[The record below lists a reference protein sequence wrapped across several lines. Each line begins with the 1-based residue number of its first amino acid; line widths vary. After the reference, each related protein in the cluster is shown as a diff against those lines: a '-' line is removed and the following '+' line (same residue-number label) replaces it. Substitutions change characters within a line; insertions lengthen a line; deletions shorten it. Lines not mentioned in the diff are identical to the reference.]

1 MMNLIAILICL
12 FIGQPDPES
21 RPSEGAKGGSYPDM
35 PLEAASE
42 GLAGQAGEVFIS
54 NEVGM
59 SMTLP
64 EGAVIATKQDGD
76 DPFFVVRDGSESPTW
91 SLRLESS
98 PPDDPTAEA
107 MIRRL
112 MLSQDAGSGS
122 SLKILDEQPFRQD
135 EALGH
140 LAWVEETLE
149 NGKKVIFGWL
159 VLPQGRIRGQLRY
172 IVATSITLPRHLPR
186 VKPLIN
192 QSLESIA
199 IRGPVLAGLNA
210 RVEADATKAILEQL
224 DEATL
229 RKLNGH
235 VSYRRAYRPGP
246 PGEADTEVA
255 YSIFSITAAPMGA
268 IQIRK
273 NPDSYNTAEQ
283 EEGFLLRIHS
293 RVIAE
298 ADREIYLDML
308 GLYWMS
314 WDLED
319 EAWTATV
326 TRRQGAATRT
336 EKEFGFRSPPSLG
349 EPRPRLM
356 VIKQDDEINLREPY
370 EWETPE
376 PWMPRPLVG
385 ILGLFLPKSDP
396 VAMSYAFFDHRN
408 ATPQLGSRRDEWS
421 LGDQGEST
429 WILRTWLDD
438 SGLPAIAEY
447 GSEGMIRQRNPDG
460 LVIEATTPE
469 RITQIWD
476 QAGLKTR

>member
-1 MMNLIAILICL
+1 MSSA
-12 FIGQPDPES
+12 
-21 RPSEGAKGGSYPDM
+21 GGE
-35 PLEAASE
+35 L
-42 GLAGQAGEVFIS
+42 FIS

-64 EGAVIATKQDGD
+64 EGAVIATKQDGEA
-76 DPFFVVRDGSESPTW
+76 PFFVVRDGSESPTW
-91 SLRLESS
+91 SLRLESTPS
-98 PPDDPTAEA
+98 DDPTAEA

-112 MLSQDAGSGS
+112 MLSQNAGAEA
-122 SLKILDEQPFRQD
+122 SLKILEEQPFRHDQ
-135 EALGH
+135 ALGH

-159 VLPQGRIRGQLRY
+159 VLPQGRIGGQLRY
-172 IVATSITLPRHLPR
+172 IVATSITLPRHLALVQP
-186 VKPLIN
+186 VLKH
-192 QSLESIA
+192 SLDSIA
-199 IRGPVLAGLNA
+199 LRGPVLASLNA
-210 RVEADATKAILEQL
+210 QVEADATKAFLEQL
-224 DEATL
+224 DEETL
-229 RKLNGH
+229 RKLDGH
-235 VSYRRAYRPGP
+235 VSYRRAFRPGLS
-246 PGEADTEVA
+246 GEADTEVA
-255 YSIFSITAAPMGA
+255 YSIFTIKSAPMGE

-273 NPDSYNTAEQ
+273 NPDTYTAAEQ

-336 EKEFGFRSPPSLG
+336 EKEFGFRSPPTLG
-349 EPRPRLM
+349 EPLPRLM

-370 EWETPE
+370 LWETPE

-396 VAMSYAFFDHRN
+396 LAMSYAFFDHRHS
-408 ATPQLGSRRDEWS
+408 TPQLGSRRDEWAPRS
-421 LGDQGEST
+421 PGEST
-429 WILRTWLDD
+429 WVLRTWLDD
-438 SGLPAIAEY
+438 SGLPATAEY
-447 GSEGMIRQRNPDG
+447 GPHGMIRQRNPDG
-460 LVIEATTPE
+460 LVIEATSPD
-469 RITQIWD
+469 RINHIWR
-476 QAGLKTR
+476 QAGLRTR